1 MAQIKYEYIR
11 KIKNKHRNKISFTLN
26 DNLYNLLKEQAEKE
40 DIKLSEYIRQ
50 LLEKETKLRKK
61 IF

>member
-1 MAQIKYEYIR
+1 MSQINYNYTR
-11 KIKNKHRNKISFTLN
+11 KVKDKHRNKISFTLN

-50 LLEKETKLRKK
+50 LLEKETELRKE